1 MPEKASPSVRGN
13 ARTRELR
20 LDLAGL
26 PTADSVGGEPVDAG
40 VAGPSTYEPHHIREG
55 NAMNTPVVTGPIVVG
70 FASTPEG
77 HAALRH
83 AGHEALLRKLS
94 LLVVDLSKDN
104 HDATPAA
111 IGADL
116 ADLRAGFAAAGLAID
131 IAPPDAL
138 FEPSEHLLKVTQ
150 EADATLI
157 VIGLRHRTRVGK
169 FLLGS
174 SAQRIL
180 LEADCPVLTVKS
192 GADTRHT
199 QGS

>member
-1 MPEKASPSVRGN
+1 
-13 ARTRELR
+13 
-20 LDLAGL
+20 
-26 PTADSVGGEPVDAG
+26 
-40 VAGPSTYEPHHIREG
+40 
-55 NAMNTPVVTGPIVVG
+55 MNTPVAAGPIVVG
-70 FASTPEG
+70 FVSTPEG

-83 AGHEALLRKLS
+83 AGHEALLRKLP
-94 LLVVDLSKDN
+94 LLVVGLSKD
-104 HDATPAA
+104 HDATPTS

-116 ADLRAGFAAAGLAID
+116 EDIRAELAAAGLAVD
-131 IAPPDAL
+131 IAAPDAH

-192 GADTRHT
+192 AAAHV
-199 QGS
+199 

>member
-1 MPEKASPSVRGN
+1 
-13 ARTRELR
+13 
-20 LDLAGL
+20 
-26 PTADSVGGEPVDAG
+26 
-40 VAGPSTYEPHHIREG
+40 
-55 NAMNTPVVTGPIVVG
+55 MNTSVAAGPIVVG
-70 FASTPEG
+70 FVSTPEG

-83 AGHEALLRKLS
+83 AGHEALLRKLP
-94 LLVVDLSKDN
+94 LLIVDLSKDN
-104 HDATPAA
+104 DATPAA

-116 ADLRAGFAAAGLAID
+116 ADLRAELAAAGLAVD

-180 LEADCPVLTVKS
+180 LEADCPVLTVKN
-192 GADTRHT
+192 ADTHV
-199 QGS
+199 

>member
-1 MPEKASPSVRGN
+1 M
-13 ARTRELR
+13 
-20 LDLAGL
+20 
-26 PTADSVGGEPVDAG
+26 
-40 VAGPSTYEPHHIREG
+40 STPI
-55 NAMNTPVVTGPIVVG
+55 AAGPIVVG
-70 FASTPEG
+70 FMPTPEG

-83 AGHEALLRKLS
+83 AGHEALLRKVP

-116 ADLRAGFAAAGLAID
+116 ADLQAELAAAGLAVD

-192 GADTRHT
+192 AADTHK
-199 QGS
+199 

>member
-1 MPEKASPSVRGN
+1 
-13 ARTRELR
+13 
-20 LDLAGL
+20 
-26 PTADSVGGEPVDAG
+26 
-40 VAGPSTYEPHHIREG
+40 
-55 NAMNTPVVTGPIVVG
+55 MNTPVAAGPIVVG
-70 FASTPEG
+70 FVSTPEG

-83 AGHEALLRKLS
+83 AGHEALLRKLP

-104 HDATPAA
+104 HDA

-116 ADLRAGFAAAGLAID
+116 DDLRATCAAFGLAVD
-131 IAPPDAL
+131 IAARDVH

-192 GADTRHT
+192 AADTHA
-199 QGS
+199 

>member
-1 MPEKASPSVRGN
+1 MTTP
-13 ARTRELR
+13 
-20 LDLAGL
+20 LA
-26 PTADSVGGEPVDAG
+26 A
-40 VAGPSTYEPHHIREG
+40 
-55 NAMNTPVVTGPIVVG
+55 GPIVVG
-70 FASTPEG
+70 FVSTPEG
-77 HAALRH
+77 HAALRY
-83 AGHEALLRKLS
+83 AGHEALLRKVS
-94 LLVVDLSKDN
+94 LLVVDLSRDN

-116 ADLRAGFAAAGLAID
+116 ADLQGELAAAGLDVD
-131 IAPPDAL
+131 IAPPDAV

-192 GADTRHT
+192 AADTHN
-199 QGS
+199 